1 MKIRISLLI
10 LVVLLLSGLLF
21 AGGSKEGAAEG
32 KPIEIVFTTPSGP
45 GEEHTKSL
53 KVVKEYIDANAGG
66 RMIFTYHDSGSLFS
80 QDAEL
85 PATIRNNV
93 TMCYT
98 DASWLGDYMSS
109 IKMFSAGYIFSGPEH
124 MDKVLNGPIGK
135 DLFEQVAKEVG
146 VRPLSAY
153 YMGSRTINLRQAK
166 PAMTPADMKGIKL
179 RMPNSETWLFLG
191 KALGANPVPIA
202 WGELYTALQTGA
214 VDGQDNPLP
223 GIKEGKF
230 YEVTKSISL
239 TNHVVGAVW
248 PCINEEVWQSLDA
261 DLQKI
266 LVDAFEAGRK
276 SNDAAVKDAESKL
289 VAEFEAEGLTV
300 VVPDVAAFKS
310 TVNAYYLND
319 KEFTKDWDMALFDR
333 IKNTR

>member
-10 LVVLLLSGLLF
+10 LVVLLLSGFLF
-21 AGGSKEGAAEG
+21 AGGSKEEAPAG

-53 KVVKEYIDANAGG
+53 KIVKEYIDANAGG

-109 IKMFSAGYIFSGPEH
+109 IKMFSAGYIFSGPDH

-191 KALGANPVPIA
+191 KALGANPVPID

-266 LVDAFEAGRK
+266 LIDAFEAGRK

-300 VVPDVAAFKS
+300 VVPDIDAFKS
-310 TVNAYYLND
+310 AVNAYYLND
-319 KEFTKDWDMALFDR
+319 KEFTKD
-333 IKNTR
+333 

>member
-1 MKIRISLLI
+1 MKVRISACV
-10 LVVLLLSGLLF
+10 LVVLLVAGF
-21 AGGSKEGAAEG
+21 AYAGGTKESSKASG
-32 KPIEIVFTTPSGP
+32 PVEIVFTTPSGP

-53 KVVKEYIDANAGG
+53 KIVQDYIEANAKG
-66 RMIFTYHDSGSLFS
+66 RMTFTYHDSGSLFN

-85 PATIRNNV
+85 PATIRGNV

-98 DASWLGDYMSS
+98 DASWLGDYMPS
-109 IKMFSAGYIFSGPEH
+109 IKMFSAGYIFSGPAH
-124 MDKVLNGPIGK
+124 MDKVLNGDIGK
-135 DLFEQVAKEVG
+135 QLFEQVAKEVG

-153 YMGSRTINLRQAK
+153 YMGSRTINLRRAE
-166 PAMTPADMKGIKL
+166 PAMTPADMRGVKL

-191 KALGANPVPIA
+191 RALGANPVPIA

-248 PCINEEVWQSLDA
+248 PAINEQVWQSLDA
-261 DLQKI
+261 SLQKI
-266 LVDAFEAGRK
+266 LVDAFELGRK
-276 SNDAAVKDAESKL
+276 ANDAAVKEAEAKL
-289 VAEFEAEGLTV
+289 VAEFEAAGLKV
-300 VVPDVAAFKS
+300 VVPDVDAFK
-310 TVNAYYLND
+310 TAVNAYYLND
-319 KEFTKDWDMALFDR
+319 KEFTKDWDMALFEK
-333 IKNTR
+333 IKNIR

>member
-1 MKIRISLLI
+1 MKNKIGAVI
-10 LVVLLLSGLLF
+10 VLMFLLSGFLF
-21 AGGSKEGAAEG
+21 AGGSQESGSETDVV
-32 KPIEIVFTTPSGP
+32 EIVFTTPSGP

-53 KVVKEYIDANAGG
+53 KVVKQYIEDHVEG
-66 RMIFTYHDSGSLFS
+66 RMIFIYHDSGSLFS

-85 PATIRNNV
+85 PATIKNNV

-109 IKMFSAGYIFSGPEH
+109 IKMFSAGYIFSGPDH
-124 MDKVLNGPIGK
+124 MDKVLNGKIGET
-135 DLFEQVAKEVG
+135 LFEQVAKEVG

-153 YMGSRTINLRQAK
+153 YMGSRTINLRQAE
-166 PAMTPADMKGIKL
+166 PAMTPADLKGIKM

-191 KALGANPVPIA
+191 KALGANPVPID
-202 WGELYTALQTGA
+202 WGELYTSLQTGA

-248 PCINEEVWQSLDA
+248 PAINESVWHSLDS
-261 DLQKI
+261 DLQQI
-266 LVDAFEAGRK
+266 LVEAFEAGRM
-276 SNDAAVKDAESKL
+276 SNDKAVKNAEASL

-300 VVPDVAAFKS
+300 VVPDIAAFKS

-319 KEFTKDWDMALFDR
+319 KEFTKDWDMDLFNK
-333 IKNTR
+333 IKNTK

>member
-1 MKIRISLLI
+1 MNRKLISLFL
-10 LVVLLLSGLLF
+10 VLLVASALF
-21 AGGSKEGAAEG
+21 AGGEKEAEGA
-32 KPIEIVFTTPSGP
+32 KPVEIVFTTPSGP

-53 KVVKEYIDANAGG
+53 KIVKKYIEENADGK
-66 RMIFTYHDSGSLFS
+66 MTFIYHDSGSLFS

-124 MDKVLNGPIGK
+124 MDKVLNGDIGEE
-135 DLFEQVAKEVG
+135 LFEQVAKEVG
-146 VRPLSAY
+146 VRPLNAY

-191 KALGANPVPIA
+191 KALGANPVPID
-202 WGELYTALQTGA
+202 WGELYTSLQTGA

-248 PCINEEVWQSLDA
+248 PCINEEVWQSLTP
-261 DLQKI
+261 DLQKV

-276 SNDAAVKDAESKL
+276 ANDAAVKEAEAKL

-300 VVPDVAAFKS
+300 VVPDIAAFKS

-319 KEFTKDWDMALFDR
+319 KEFTKDWDMALFNK
-333 IKNTR
+333 IKSIR